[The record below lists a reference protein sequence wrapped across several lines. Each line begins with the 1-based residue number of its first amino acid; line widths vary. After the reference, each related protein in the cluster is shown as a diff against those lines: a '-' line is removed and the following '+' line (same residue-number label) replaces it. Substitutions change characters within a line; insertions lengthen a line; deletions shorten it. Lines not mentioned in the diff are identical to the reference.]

1 MKRKLIIIVSLLLIA
16 FQFNNVSACEN
27 QLDDYNTIIN
37 EINETYNTSFQII
50 TEKEFYNYDYDQLMN
65 KNYNE
70 YLDEITKTDLH
81 TFKNELLQT
90 IEESKENIIE
100 VQLDYNAKSTFGTK
114 TVNFYAG
121 NNSMT
126 LRYKYSGNK
135 FDTSYKPG
143 VTVKRISINNY
154 FVMNSYTGKFTN
166 SNKTYSV
173 TAQGK
178 IISNS
183 VLLNNKSFTVNFN
196 L

>member
-1 MKRKLIIIVSLLLIA
+1 MKKKLIIIVSLLLIA

-70 YLDEITKTDLH
+70 YLDEITKTDLQ
-81 TFKNELLQT
+81 TFKNGLLKT
-90 IEESKENIIE
+90 ITESKENVIE
-100 VQLDYNAKSTFGTK
+100 VQINSNARSSFGTK

-126 LRYKYSGNK
+126 LRYKYSGSK

>member
-90 IEESKENIIE
+90 IEESKENISCEE
-100 VQLDYNAKSTFGTK
+100 VCKILRWEAKK
-114 TVNFYAG
+114 G
-121 NNSMT
+121 NQW
-126 LRYKYSGNK
+126 R
-135 FDTSYKPG
+135 
-143 VTVKRISINNY
+143 
-154 FVMNSYTGKFTN
+154 
-166 SNKTYSV
+166 
-173 TAQGK
+173 
-178 IISNS
+178 
-183 VLLNNKSFTVNFN
+183 
-196 L
+196 